1 MRTRSRKAGRPRVEE
16 LDVGGLARVGGPPDD
31 WPRILAAVLVMDACD
46 GERVDVALPGEQ
58 AEAVAAEIV
67 ALVDQARSTARVW
80 VRPHRLG
87 WRRVT
92 VELIDSGPVP
102 LTD

>member
-1 MRTRSRKAGRPRVEE
+1 MRTRTKKPRVEE
-16 LDVGGLARVGGPPDD
+16 LDLAGLARIGTQPEDQPG
-31 WPRILAAVLVMDACD
+31 ILAAVLVMDACED
-46 GERVDVALPGEQ
+46 GAVEVAFPGEQ

-67 ALVDQARSTARVW
+67 AILTEGGATGHVE

-87 WRRVT
+87 WRRVR